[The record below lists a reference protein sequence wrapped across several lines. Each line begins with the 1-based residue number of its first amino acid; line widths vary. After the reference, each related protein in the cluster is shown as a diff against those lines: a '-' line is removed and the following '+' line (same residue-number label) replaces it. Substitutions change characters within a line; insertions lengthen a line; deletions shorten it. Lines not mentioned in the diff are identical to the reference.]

1 MDTATMTTA
10 MASLNMGR
18 KVVPAQ
24 AFSSKTEGTSS
35 VYNVVLQIND
45 YNKCLD
51 VEIVRIDLDKSLTK
65 AGADD
70 GQKSLYRRL
79 CADLMSNLYDRTEN
93 FRTSKAQTAL
103 YVYDSRKNLFTNR
116 PINLEHETYEVSPDE
131 QSDFCQLFL
140 RKSPVR
146 ISICKSE
153 AYELDLCDVRP
164 SLCSDVSLQADRSL
178 RTFLELLTSQ
188 SFLNAGT
195 HDIIGLG
202 KIFERK
208 PLKHLQEGIVTHQGM
223 AKGVRII
230 ENSGNPIPALVLDV
244 KTCAFFN
251 SVSFDRTIQEMLP
264 RGAIWTKN
272 SSAEFETYTK
282 VSAAI
287 SHTLRPDR
295 WSFTGS
301 LLSLSVSLCWNA
313 NQRVPIEKMS
323 DFISRELLS
332 SNTTNPDVRSRNI
345 DLQVR
350 GMATGDSG
358 DFLKQ
363 FGVKIVGGSNAV
375 PIGIR
380 APPGIEFGE
389 RKIVPAIQGK
399 FDERFYKFYSPG
411 GNIKKWLIACSR
423 MVEQDIRRF
432 GSSIKVAADKKGM
445 RLPQPEYETIEL
457 NDLQDQFKWISEKE
471 YEFVL
476 YIDSKRAKSHDLL
489 KLMESRYKI
498 PTQQIT
504 AEVLSKAG
512 GATYGNI
519 VNKINMKLSGL
530 NYVPRIEKLAQK
542 FELSSGQFL
551 VIGYDVSHPTQS
563 TAHEKFKIRE
573 KGVDFESLEPSVICA
588 NYAKEPH
595 NFVGDFFYQPARK
608 EAVDPETLQS
618 RMRWILSKLKEN
630 RPGAGPPPVIFVVR
644 DGLSEG
650 WLPRFY
656 SQLLPKFVFVIVTKR
671 HNKRFFAK
679 DQNNVVNTTPGSVI
693 DRIVVRPDVPEFFMQ
708 SHRPLKGTAKIP
720 QYALAVNE
728 IAISTDE
735 VQAFLN
741 ALCHSHQIVNSAI
754 SIPAPVYQAHELAKR
769 GRANYMLF
777 KQLFPAFIPKNG
789 EMVDYDALTKRLA
802 YGATSKAAKKKSI
815 LQKEGNQNRNSENAD
830 SLKCILALP
839 MPTLV
844 PEFEYDCMDVFTAAS
859 LSSEII
865 KRYMGPPNK
874 NEVNS
879 VNCHGWTPLMYASY
893 LGHKEVSQLLLS
905 RQADPEACNQNGQ
918 TAIMLAASC
927 GSVALIGVLLKYS
940 AKINQ
945 QDKFGRSSLHYA
957 IKYNQAKITEIL
969 LEKGADPNLP
979 DQEGFTPTLMAC
991 QVGNEAT
998 VSILLKYKGNPNC
1011 RNKRG
1016 EQGIT
1021 LALGHPKVLELLK
1034 PEKIYGRL
1042 FAPNEVITKS
1052 SANSSANQV
1061 KEMEIID
1068 ISLAD
1073 LQKQLKQANNLCVAQ
1088 QKEMRNQQELNTQMR
1103 RAFVQISKRACPTCT
1118 TESPTLIWRLLL
1130 VE

>member
-10 MASLNMGR
+10 MASLNMAASCPCPSILFQDGR
-18 KVVPAQ
+18 HVV
-24 AFSSKTEGTSS
+24 
-35 VYNVVLQIND
+35 
-45 YNKCLD
+45 D

-79 CADLMSNLYDRTEN
+79 CADLMSNLYSRTEN
-93 FRTSKAQTAL
+93 FRTSGAQTTL
-103 YVYDSRKNLFTNR
+103 YVYDSRKNMFTNR
-116 PINLEHETYEVSPDE
+116 PINLEHETYEE
-131 QSDFCQLFL
+131 
-140 RKSPVR
+140 SPVR

-264 RGAIWTKN
+264 RVDTWTKN
-272 SSAEFETYTK
+272 SFADQIGGHLRVYFSACQ
-282 VSAAI
+282 SACAGSDGKQMKFTDFFKSKYNVTIQNQNWPAVRAEGSRDAVFPIQCI
-287 SHTLRPDR
+287 SIMP
-295 WSFTGS
+295 
-301 LLSLSVSLCWNA
+301 
-313 NQRVPIEKMS
+313 NQRVP
-323 DFISRELLS
+323 SRRCPTS
-332 SNTTNPDVRSRNI
+332 SLVNCLAAIQQTLMCVLAILTIKFVDGHWSLWRLP
-345 DLQVR
+345 Q
-350 GMATGDSG
+350 T
-358 DFLKQ
+358 
-363 FGVKIVGGSNAV
+363 
-375 PIGIR
+375 
-380 APPGIEFGE
+380 FGE

-411 GNIKKWLIACSR
+411 GNIKRWLIACSR
-423 MVEQDIRRF
+423 VVEQDIRRF

-445 RLPQPEYETIEL
+445 RLPEPDYRTIEL

-471 YEFVL
+471 YEFVM

-489 KLMESRYKI
+489 KLMESQYKI

-542 FELSSGQFL
+542 FELSSGKFL

-573 KGVDFESLEPSVICA
+573 KGVDFESLEPSVVGICA

-608 EAVDPETLQS
+608 EAVDPEALRS
-618 RMRWILSKLKEN
+618 RMRWILSKLREN
-630 RPGAGPPPVIFVVR
+630 RPGDRFPPVIFVVR

-650 WLPRFY
+650 QFPMAVTKELPALKAGCRDVNPSY
-656 SQLLPKFVFVIVTKR
+656 SPKFVFVIVTKR

-679 DQNNVVNTTPGSVI
+679 DQNNVVNTAPGSVI

-769 GRANYMLF
+769 GRANYILY
-777 KQLFPAFIPKNG
+777 KQQCPAIIPKNG
-789 EMVDYDALTKRLA
+789 EMIDYDALTTLLA
-802 YGATSKAAKKKSI
+802 YGKDKMCNT
-815 LQKEGNQNRNSENAD
+815 R
-830 SLKCILALP
+830 
-839 MPTLV
+839 
-844 PEFEYDCMDVFTAAS
+844 FTA
-859 LSSEII
+859 
-865 KRYMGPPNK
+865 
-874 NEVNS
+874 
-879 VNCHGWTPLMYASY
+879 
-893 LGHKEVSQLLLS
+893 
-905 RQADPEACNQNGQ
+905 
-918 TAIMLAASC
+918 
-927 GSVALIGVLLKYS
+927 
-940 AKINQ
+940 
-945 QDKFGRSSLHYA
+945 
-957 IKYNQAKITEIL
+957 
-969 LEKGADPNLP
+969 
-979 DQEGFTPTLMAC
+979 
-991 QVGNEAT
+991 
-998 VSILLKYKGNPNC
+998 
-1011 RNKRG
+1011 
-1016 EQGIT
+1016 
-1021 LALGHPKVLELLK
+1021 
-1034 PEKIYGRL
+1034 
-1042 FAPNEVITKS
+1042 
-1052 SANSSANQV
+1052 
-1061 KEMEIID
+1061 
-1068 ISLAD
+1068 
-1073 LQKQLKQANNLCVAQ
+1073 
-1088 QKEMRNQQELNTQMR
+1088 
-1103 RAFVQISKRACPTCT
+1103 
-1118 TESPTLIWRLLL
+1118 
-1130 VE
+1130 